1 MVQMRFI
8 QAINKA
14 LFEEMAR
21 DDKVILIGEDV
32 EASIFG
38 DTRGLIERFGP
49 NRVRNTPISEAT
61 LTGMTVGAAAF
72 KLHLYRL

>member
-61 LTGMTVGAAAF
+61 LTG
-72 KLHLYRL
+72 LSLIHI

>member
-61 LTGMTVGAAAF
+61 LTGMT
-72 KLHLYRL
+72 LSLIHI